1 MRSRAIAAAAVFSIG
16 LAGASQAADV
26 NEQGAKELRNILTH
40 SLSRDLARSG
50 FVTVTPS
57 GDQYQITYDL
67 AKFFDK
73 INSSALSVT
82 GFKPLLLFA
91 QPLAEGK
98 WHLKGDNSLD
108 VSVHSPT
115 ADVSYSVASNS
126 VDGIFDPALEVMRSL
141 ETKSNGIKFSS
152 IGSGRNTGHAMDATI
167 DSASFSSSVTDG
179 TGAGKVNLQ
188 SQGTLQRFNETVT
201 GSGASSVN
209 LSADSIDIKAAATS
223 LPAKE
228 LRELVHFFIQH
239 IKAKQLSDSGSEK
252 FAELVRRALPGFG
265 SLNETVT
272 LNNLLVTTAKGKVGV
287 KTVDYS
293 FKMDGLTKAS
303 NVNFGLRAEHF
314 TPDPG
319 LIPSTYAAFLPETL
333 DVQIG
338 MPNINFEGIVDAAL
352 KNVATRA
359 TPVSGE
365 ALKRIAFPGGLA
377 TLEFPKISATSG
389 VYDVEVSGALK
400 RATQSHAGYS
410 LQATILARDFDK
422 TVTAIQDAAKT
433 DPQLNKVSFSL
444 MAAKGFAKT
453 DPDGRL
459 RWDVTMDENRTVTVN
474 GQVLKGPKG
483 QKSP

>member
-1 MRSRAIAAAAVFSIG
+1 MRSKTIAAAAVFSIG

-26 NEQGAKELRNILTH
+26 KEQGAKELRTILTH

-57 GDQYQITYDL
+57 GDQYQIIYDL

-73 INSSALSVT
+73 INSNALSVT
-82 GFKPLLLFA
+82 GFKPLSLFA

-98 WHLKGDNSLD
+98 WRLKGDNSLD
-108 VSVHSPT
+108 VSVHSPASDIT
-115 ADVSYSVASNS
+115 YSVASN
-126 VDGIFDPALEVMRSL
+126 VIDGIFDPALEVMRSL

-152 IGSGRNTGHAMDATI
+152 VGSGRNTGHAMDATI
-167 DSASFSSSVTDG
+167 DNASFSSSVTDG
-179 TGAGKVNLQ
+179 VEAGKVNLQ
-188 SQGTLQRFNETVT
+188 SQGTLQRINETVT
-201 GSGASSVN
+201 GPGASSVN
-209 LSADSIDIKAAATS
+209 ISADSVDIKAAATS

-228 LRELVHFFIQH
+228 LRELVHFFFQH
-239 IKAKQLSDSGSEK
+239 IKAKQLSESGSEK

-265 SLNETVT
+265 SLDETVT
-272 LNNLLVTTAKGKVGV
+272 LNNLLVATAKGKVGV

-293 FKMDGLTKAS
+293 FKMDGLTKTS

-319 LIPSTYAAFLPETL
+319 LIPSVYAAFLPEML
-333 DVQIG
+333 DVRIG
-338 MPNINFEGIVDAAL
+338 MPDINFDGLIDAAL

-365 ALKRIAFPGGLA
+365 ALKRIAFPGGHA
-377 TLEFPKISATSG
+377 TLEFPKISAISG

-400 RATQSHAGYS
+400 RTTQSHAGYS
-410 LQATILARDFDK
+410 LQAMVLARDFDK
-422 TVTAIQDAAKT
+422 TITAVQNAAKT

-453 DPDGRL
+453 APDGRL

-483 QKSP
+483 P

>member
-1 MRSRAIAAAAVFSIG
+1 MRSKAIAAAAVFSIG

-82 GFKPLLLFA
+82 GFKPLSLFA

-98 WHLKGDNSLD
+98 WHLKGDNS
-108 VSVHSPT
+108 VSVSVRSPASDIT
-115 ADVSYSVASNS
+115 YSVASNS
-126 VDGIFDPALEVMRSL
+126 VDGIFDPEIEVMRSL
-141 ETKSNGIKFSS
+141 ETKSNGVKFSS

-167 DSASFSSSVTDG
+167 DGVSFSSSVTDG
-179 TGAGKVNLQ
+179 AEAGKVNLQ

-201 GSGASSVN
+201 GPGASSVN
-209 LSADSIDIKAAATS
+209 LTADSIDINVAATS

-265 SLNETVT
+265 SLDETVT
-272 LNNLLVTTAKGKVGV
+272 LNNMLVTTDKGKVGV
-287 KTVDYS
+287 KTVDYN

-319 LIPSTYAAFLPETL
+319 LIPPAYAAFLPETV
-333 DVQIG
+333 DVRLG
-338 MPNINFEGIVDAAL
+338 VPDINFEGLVDTAL

-365 ALKRIAFPGGLA
+365 ALRRTMFPSGRA
-377 TLEFPKISATSG
+377 TLEFPKIAATSG

-400 RATQSHAGYS
+400 GSTQSRTGYS

-422 TVTAIQDAAKT
+422 TVTAVQDAAKT
-433 DPQLNKVSFSL
+433 DPQLNSVSFGL

-459 RWDVTMDENRTVTVN
+459 RWDVTMDENRIVTVN

-483 QKSP
+483 P